1 MKLFCLRAT
10 DLLWLHFYGNDKD
23 FTCLGDERVNEAP
36 SLSGLHVV
44 FLRLHN
50 MIARGIRKETKY
62 SSQEVFLET
71 KKIVGAIIQ
80 QVTYGEYL
88 PVLLG
93 KKIRKNLGLDLQSRG
108 YWRGYDPNVNPT
120 VKNVIA
126 TAALRY
132 GHSQVRTIC
141 VIISHLP
148 FVTFWGLNND
158 RKWNPN
164 YTS

>member
-1 MKLFCLRAT
+1 MYLVFYLPATVYPWLYFCGTIKR
-10 DLLWLHFYGNDKD
+10 FSSIS
-23 FTCLGDERVNEAP
+23 GDERVNEAP

-50 MIARGIRKETKY
+50 IIARGIRKETKY

-93 KKIRKNLGLDLQSRG
+93 KKIRKDLGLDLQSRG

-132 GHSQVRTIC
+132 GHSQVSIPAYTLA
-141 VIISHLP
+141 ISHFL
-148 FVTFWGLNND
+148 W
-158 RKWNPN
+158 
-164 YTS
+164 

>member
-10 DLLWLHFYGNDKD
+10 DLLWLHFYGNDKV

-93 KKIRKNLGLDLQSRG
+93 KKIRKNLGLDLHSRG
-108 YWRGYDPNVNPT
+108 YWRGYDPKVNPT